1 MHVAANT
8 SETQVVSHRQVAFS
22 VEEKNNASIS
32 LKTQEG
38 DVVNLSFNNLNKYS
52 ESASKTENQDGT
64 SVGEFSIAALSASK
78 YSMSVQGDLNAD
90 EMAAIKKM
98 ADAITPIAQDFF
110 SQGNSISLEQA
121 AQSLSESMGVIK
133 EVEVRLELSVTQTTS
148 ETRAAQPK
156 PVNAPPP
163 PPAPAQTQGISGAP
177 QENGIRNPEALANA
191 VVDSTFHKEGN
202 GSEQGDKIL
211 LRGLSDLMEFLKK
224 QLKDFITQLEHS
236 QNQVT
241 PSATASA
248 PQSATQP
255 DGKKTADATPAP
267 DEALNS

>member
-1 MHVAANT
+1 MQVAANT

-38 DVVNLSFNNLNKYS
+38 DVVNLSFNNLNKYA

-64 SVGEFSIAALSASK
+64 SVGEFSINALSASK
-78 YSMSVQGDLNAD
+78 YSMSVQGNLNAD

-110 SQGNSISLEQA
+110 SQGNSVSLEQA

-133 EVEVRLELSVTQTTS
+133 EVEVKLELTVTQTMS
-148 ETRAAQPK
+148 ETRVSTSK
-156 PVNAPPP
+156 PDNVPPP
-163 PPAPAQTQGISGAP
+163 PPATAQTQENSGAP
-177 QENGIRNPEALANA
+177 QNKGIRNPEALANA
-191 VVDSTFHKEGN
+191 VVDSAFQKEGN
-202 GSEQGDKIL
+202 NPAQGDKIL

-236 QNQVT
+236 QDQAT

-248 PQSATQP
+248 PQNATQP
-255 DGKKTADATPAP
+255 EGKKTADTTPAP
-267 DEALNS
+267 DKLLNS